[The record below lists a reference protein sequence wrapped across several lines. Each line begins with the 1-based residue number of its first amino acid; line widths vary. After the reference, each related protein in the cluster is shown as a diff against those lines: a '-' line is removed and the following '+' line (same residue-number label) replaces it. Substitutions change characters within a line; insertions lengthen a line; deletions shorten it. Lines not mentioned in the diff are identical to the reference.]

1 MLTTLEHSK
10 VLTMTLNEITKQ
22 LLDIANEIE
31 NNTMFDNRLG
41 AQKKRA
47 AADLLTPICQTLTA
61 YVMKNCTP
69 SKSQLKLA
77 LRNLDDISKN
87 YQIKELKEPIDNLKA
102 YLKSLS

>member
-31 NNTMFDNRLG
+31 NNTMFDNHLG

-47 AADLLTPICQTLTA
+47 AVNRLTPICQTLVSHVT
-61 YVMKNCTP
+61 KNCKP
-69 SKSQLKLA
+69 SKSQLKLILRA
-77 LRNLDDISKN
+77 LDEISKE
-87 YQIKELKEPIDNLKA
+87 YQINELNEPIKNLKA
-102 YLKSLS
+102 YLKSLG

>member
-10 VLTMTLNEITKQ
+10 VLTMTLKEITNQ
-22 LLDIANEIE
+22 LLNIANEIE

-47 AADLLTPICQTLTA
+47 AADLLMPICQTLTT

-69 SKSQLKLA
+69 SKSQIKLA
-77 LRNLDDISKN
+77 LRNLDDISKE
-87 YQIKELKEPIDNLKA
+87 YQINELNEPIKNLKA
-102 YLKSLS
+102 YLKSLG